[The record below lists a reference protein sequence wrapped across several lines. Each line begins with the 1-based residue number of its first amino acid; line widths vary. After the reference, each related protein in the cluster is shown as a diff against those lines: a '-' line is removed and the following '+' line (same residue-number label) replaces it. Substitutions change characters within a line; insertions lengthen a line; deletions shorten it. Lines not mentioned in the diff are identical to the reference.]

1 MDKLLNSIREL
12 SVNRS
17 SVHDIISKLENVSGL
32 GKRKQDVEWDEL
44 ESNYRKLLYL
54 DELITNLS
62 YEELSPFITPFTEFL
77 QKLDHKTQYY
87 ISEIDWWNKDTDIYE
102 ETKNIGDT
110 LVQTLNINEPFE
122 KLTALLDAY
131 SKVIDIL
138 GEYGRYFIST
148 EFDDSEF
155 KRTFSKKQHI

>member
-1 MDKLLNSIREL
+1 MEILLNSIREL

-32 GKRKQDVEWDEL
+32 GKRKQDVEWEEL
-44 ESNYRKLLYL
+44 ENNYRKLLYL
-54 DELITNLS
+54 DELIVELS
-62 YEELSPFITPFTEFL
+62 NEELNPLVIPLSEFL
-77 QKLDHKTQYY
+77 QKLDSKTQYY
-87 ISEIDWWNKDTDIYE
+87 ISEIDWWNKDTDIYD

-122 KLTALLDAY
+122 KLAVLLDAY

-138 GEYGRYFIST
+138 GEYGRYFMST

-155 KRTFSKKQHI
+155 KTTFSKKQRN

>member
-1 MDKLLNSIREL
+1 MDALLSSIRGL

-17 SVHDIISKLENVSGL
+17 SVDDIVLKLEKVTGV
-32 GKRKQDVEWDEL
+32 GKRKQDIEWEEL
-44 ESNYRKLLYL
+44 ENNYRKLLYL
-54 DELITNLS
+54 DELIMELS
-62 YEELSPFITPFTEFL
+62 GEELSPLTVPLSDFL
-77 QKLDHKTQYY
+77 QKLDRKTQYY
-87 ISEIDWWNKDTDIYE
+87 INQVDWWNEDSDIHE
-102 ETKNIGDT
+102 EAKNIGDT
-110 LVQTLNINEPFE
+110 LVQALNLNEPFE
-122 KLTALLDAY
+122 KLTVLLDAY